1 MVRYVHVANS
11 FILFSGDYPVETVEM
26 MRKICCE
33 SEAAIF
39 HRVVFDELRL
49 LTPKPTETVVT
60 TAIAAVDAAF
70 SQNAAAILCLTTTGR
85 YSTEFIWILLHNLL
99 HV

>member
-1 MVRYVHVANS
+1 MS
-11 FILFSGDYPVETVEM
+11 FILFSGKYPVETVEM

-49 LTPKPTETVVT
+49 LTPTPTETVVT

-70 SQNAAAILCLTTTGR
+70 SQNAVAILCLTTTGR
-85 YSTEFIWILLHNLL
+85 YFTELIWRLLEILFHL
-99 HV
+99 